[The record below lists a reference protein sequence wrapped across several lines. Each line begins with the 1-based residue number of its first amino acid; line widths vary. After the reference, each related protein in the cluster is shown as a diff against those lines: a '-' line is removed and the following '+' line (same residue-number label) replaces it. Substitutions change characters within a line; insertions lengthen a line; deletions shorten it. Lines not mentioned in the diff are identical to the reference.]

1 MRAKGTPSGRRRS
14 AAPVSAIHERAG
26 NLPRWAFEI
35 HQNASADEMRL
46 VAPDADCRS
55 ATTEARLMTVKEAA
69 TLLRVSTKTIRRL
82 IKREELQAVR
92 IGRTVRLRP
101 ADVLRIIEYGQ

>member
-1 MRAKGTPSGRRRS
+1 
-14 AAPVSAIHERAG
+14 
-26 NLPRWAFEI
+26 
-35 HQNASADEMRL
+35 
-46 VAPDADCRS
+46 
-55 ATTEARLMTVKEAA
+55 MTVKEAA